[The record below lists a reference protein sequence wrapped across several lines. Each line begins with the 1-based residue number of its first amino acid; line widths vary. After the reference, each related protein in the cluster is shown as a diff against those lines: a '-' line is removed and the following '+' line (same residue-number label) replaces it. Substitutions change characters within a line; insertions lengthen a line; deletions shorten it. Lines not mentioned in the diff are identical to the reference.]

1 MSIDRNAANRAV
13 ADDFRAHGGRA
24 GGWVAGVDLLILHHV
39 GARSG
44 TRYASPLAWFRP
56 LSGQGWAVV
65 GTNGGA
71 RNHPGWV
78 HNLLAAP
85 DTVVEVPDGAGGV
98 ATVPVR
104 ARFAEGEEYKAL
116 AADLSAQNET
126 ARDLLIR
133 VTWRVVPIVV
143 FEPVQDR

>member
-1 MSIDRNAANRAV
+1 MSVDPNESNRAV
-13 ADDFRAHGGRA
+13 AAEFRANGGKA
-24 GGWVAGVDLLILHHV
+24 GGWVAGVDLLIVHHV

-44 TRYASPLAWFRP
+44 TRYETPLAWFRP
-56 LSGQGWAVV
+56 LAGDGWVVV

-78 HNLLAAP
+78 HNLRAAP

-104 ARFAEGEEYKAL
+104 ARFPEGEEYEAM
-116 AADLSAQNET
+116 AEDLSAQNET
-126 ARDLLIR
+126 VRDHLVQ
-133 VTWRVVPIVV
+133 VTWRVVPFVIL
-143 FEPVQDR
+143 EPVQDR